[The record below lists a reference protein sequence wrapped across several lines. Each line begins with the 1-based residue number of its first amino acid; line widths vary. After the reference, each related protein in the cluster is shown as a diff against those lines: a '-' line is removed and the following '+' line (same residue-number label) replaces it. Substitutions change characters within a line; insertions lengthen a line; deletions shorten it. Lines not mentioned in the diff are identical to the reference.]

1 MAKSEEMDEESIVK
15 LMKSKNLYQ
24 FFGIFQDRQYFNIDL
39 KLNLIKYVKQEL
51 NGSES
56 TNIIN
61 ILIILPFMLNSNEK
75 SEDKY
80 QIIELIEKL
89 LESLMNKS
97 DLLLTS
103 SIIS

>member
-1 MAKSEEMDEESIVK
+1 
-15 LMKSKNLYQ
+15 MKSKNLYQ

-39 KLNLIKYVKQEL
+39 KLNLIKYVKQKL